1 MTTSTAA
8 PVETYFQSKYTHEQ
22 VLQFIRNYQ
31 ANKCRRS
38 ATAFTE
44 IFFRQL
50 NKLAHGFCK
59 AGIPFDDAFASAVL
73 GMLVGIQKFEI
84 EKYGTK
90 SLSSYIQR
98 AIIDHI
104 SKEVRGYTIKIGK
117 TISTTLSMVKEEMGS
132 KSVDFKT
139 ACDNLG
145 LTKRRRFAVEQAMNA
160 VGLSG
165 LSDEVAVGLVKDKR
179 NVLDHII
186 EEESEKAVYARLEL
200 LDDKYKE
207 VIKRR
212 LEGQPVKQI
221 ASELGVSL
229 PTVSNRY
236 KKGIE
241 LLSKES

>member
-1 MTTSTAA
+1 
-8 PVETYFQSKYTHEQ
+8 
-22 VLQFIRNYQ
+22 
-31 ANKCRRS
+31 
-38 ATAFTE
+38 
-44 IFFRQL
+44 
-50 NKLAHGFCK
+50 
-59 AGIPFDDAFASAVL
+59 
-73 GMLVGIQKFEI
+73 
-84 EKYGTK
+84 
-90 SLSSYIQR
+90 
-98 AIIDHI
+98 
-104 SKEVRGYTIKIGK
+104 
-117 TISTTLSMVKEEMGS
+117 
-132 KSVDFKT
+132 
-139 ACDNLG
+139 
-145 LTKRRRFAVEQAMNA
+145 MNA